1 MNFLYTEDKKVADKL
16 IKMGYKLISAWS
28 NDSLY
33 IFENNPTIHFDK
45 KMRGVVF
52 TNILIF

>member
-33 IFENNPTIHFDK
+33 IFENNPTICFDK